1 MPAVEAR
8 LPDKGG
14 RPVEGPGER
23 RLRDNVNVRL
33 PDGKELSLADG
44 SDGRALAEELG
55 GRWPRQAVAV
65 SIDGKIRDLTA
76 VLPDGVSV
84 ELVLEGSPQGRDL
97 LRHSAA
103 HVMAAAIQKVIPGT
117 KLAIG
122 PTIEHG
128 FYYDVDAPRS
138 ITQEDFPAIEKEMA
152 ALIKA
157 DASFVRSERDRTA
170 ALAEAEKSG
179 EKFKAE
185 LIRDLPEGE
194 ALSFYRCGDFEDLC
208 RGPHLSSTGA
218 IKAFKLLSVAGAY
231 WRGDAE
237 REQLQRVYATA
248 FEDRKAL
255 KKHLLMLEE
264 ARKRDHRVLAKQLD
278 LYSINDEIGPGL
290 ILWHPKLALVRKLIE
305 DFWWDEHI
313 RRGYWPVYTPHIA
326 SENIYKTSGHLENYG
341 DMMYAPMEIDKM
353 PYRVKPMNCP
363 AHIKIFQTAKRSYRE
378 LPLRYAELG
387 TVYRY
392 EPSGTLH
399 GMLRVRGF
407 TQDDSHIFCTPEGLA
422 DEIARLL
429 DLTDVLMSA
438 FGYSYKTYL
447 ATRPEKS
454 LGTDGEWAWSTGALR
469 EALEKREM
477 DFEVD
482 EGGGVF
488 YAPKIDLKLLDSLGR
503 EWQGPTIQV
512 DLNLPKRFEVQYVGA
527 DNAMHDVAIVHRA
540 LLGSMERFVGGLV
553 EHFGGAFPMW
563 LAPAQVR
570 VATIADRHAEG
581 ARGVVE
587 ELRAAGLRVEEDF
600 RNEKLGLKVREWTL
614 QKIPYLAVLGD
625 REIEEGNIN
634 LRKRGVKEGE
644 TVSVEAFVKRA
655 LGEVRDKVIR

>member
-1 MPAVEAR
+1 V
-8 LPDKGG
+8 K
-14 RPVEGPGER
+14 
-23 RLRDNVNVRL
+23 VRL

-44 SDGRALAEELG
+44 SDGRALAKELG
-55 GRWPRQAVAV
+55 GKWPGKAVAV
-65 SIDGKIRDLTA
+65 VIDGRISDLTTT
-76 VLPDGVSV
+76 LPEGAGV
-84 ELVLEGSPQGRDL
+84 ELVAEGSPEARDL

-103 HVMAAAIQKVIPGT
+103 HVMAAAIQRVIPGT

-122 PTIEHG
+122 PAIENG
-128 FYYDVDAPRS
+128 FYYDVDAPRR
-138 ITQEDFPAIEKEMA
+138 ITREDFPAFEKEMA
-152 ALIKA
+152 SLIAA
-157 DASFVRSERDRTA
+157 DEPFVRSERDRAEALTA
-170 ALAEAEKSG
+170 AETEG
-179 EKFKAE
+179 DRFKAE
-185 LIRDLPEGE
+185 LIRDLPDDET
-194 ALSFYRCGDFEDLC
+194 LSFYSCGDFEDLC
-208 RGPHLSSTGA
+208 RGPHLPSTGWV
-218 IKAFKLLSVAGAY
+218 KAVKLLSVAGAY

-237 REQLQRVYATA
+237 REQLQRIYGTA

-255 KKHLLMLEE
+255 KKHLAMLEE
-264 ARKRDHRVLAKQLD
+264 ARKRDHRVLTRQLD
-278 LYSINDEIGPGL
+278 LYTMDDEIGPGL
-290 ILWHPKLALVRKLIE
+290 VLWHPKLAMVRKLIE
-305 DFWWDEHI
+305 DFWWQEHLA
-313 RRGYWPVYTPHIA
+313 RGYWPVFTPHIA
-326 SENIYKTSGHLENYG
+326 SEKVYETSGHLENYG

-363 AHIKIFQTAKRSYRE
+363 GHIKIFKSAKRSYRE

-438 FGYSYKTYL
+438 FGYTYRTYL
-447 ATRPEKS
+447 STRPEKS
-454 LGTDGEWAWSTGALR
+454 LGTDEEWKWSTGALR

-477 DFEVD
+477 AYEVD

-512 DLNLPKRFEVQYVGA
+512 DLNLPKRFDVQYVGA
-527 DNAMHDVAIVHRA
+527 DNAMHEVAIVHRA
-540 LLGSMERFVGGLV
+540 LLGSMERFVGGLI

-581 ARGVVE
+581 AREVVAR
-587 ELRAAGLRVEEDF
+587 LRAAGLRVEEDF

-614 QKIPYLAVLGD
+614 EKIPYLAVLGD
-625 REIEEGNIN
+625 REIEEGAIN
-634 LRKRGVKEGE
+634 LRKRGVKQQEKL
-644 TVSVEAFVKRA
+644 SVEAFAERA
-655 LGEVRDKVIR
+655 LTEVAEKVID